1 MLNAAASGL
10 SALPGTAQPF
20 ACTQALWRFLGHE
33 ATTLPTLIEPLH
45 EAARQSLDQSRGT
58 VALIVHDWSM
68 LHFGGH
74 PSKADRFQRT
84 HKTDVGYELAT
95 ALLVETDRGTPLGPM
110 ELRLRTAHGVLTTR
124 PQGADAPPGRI
135 DEILDVMT
143 ASRRWGLKRPL
154 VHVIDR
160 EADSVGHY
168 RAWHAAG
175 HLFLVRADDQR
186 IVRWKGQERRL
197 PQIATALWDAGGFQD
212 INRSIL
218 FKGKTPARLV
228 VAETAVILDRPAKRK
243 RNGKKVAIPGA
254 PLMLR
259 LVICRV
265 VDEHGEVL
273 AQWFLL
279 TNVPVCH
286 DAATIT
292 LWYYWRWRIET
303 YHKLLKSAGQQV
315 EHWEQETGEAIAKRL
330 VIASMACLTVWAL
343 QGDKSSEAAEVRR
356 VLVRLSGR
364 QMKWGVESTAPA
376 LLSGLEKLLAV
387 LDVIHDYDLAE
398 LRRLI
403 HRNLPHLFN
412 SS

>member
-20 ACTQALWRFLGHE
+20 SSTQAMWRFLRHE
-33 ATTLPTLIEPLH
+33 ATTLPTLIEPVH
-45 EAARQSLDQSRGT
+45 EAARLSLDKSHGP

-74 PSKADRFQRT
+74 ASKADRFQRT

-95 ALLVETDRGTPLGPM
+95 ALLVETDHGTPLGPM

-124 PQGADAPPGRI
+124 PQGAEAPPGRV
-135 DEILDVMT
+135 DEIHDVMT
-143 ASRRWGLKRPL
+143 ASRRWGLNRPL

-175 HLFLVRADDQR
+175 HHFLVRADVQR
-186 IVRWKGQERRL
+186 IVRWQGQERRVTE
-197 PQIATALWDAGGFQD
+197 IAAALQTAGAFQD
-212 INRSIL
+212 IDRPIL

-228 VAETAVILDRPAKRK
+228 VAETGVILDRPARTK
-243 RNGKKVAIPGA
+243 RNGKKVAIRGV
-254 PLMLR
+254 PLALR

-265 VDEHGEVL
+265 INEQGDVL
-273 AQWFLL
+273 SEWLL
-279 TNVPVCH
+279 FTNLSACH
-286 DAATIT
+286 NAATIT

-330 VIASMACLTVWAL
+330 VIASMACLTIWAL
-343 QGDKSSEAAEVRR
+343 QGDTSSEAAEVRR
-356 VLVRLSGR
+356 ILVRLSGR

-376 LLSGLEKLLAV
+376 LLAGLEKLLAV
-387 LDVIHDYDLAE
+387 LDLMNEYDLTE
-398 LRRLI
+398 LSQLI
-403 HRNLPHLFN
+403 HRNLPQLFN